1 MSPYITRHNYLVYV
15 INNIDTRKI
24 VMSHYTVSYHDA
36 EQHHLEICEYA
47 DAAYTAIEHSKEDVP
62 FLKGHPHF
70 IDKCTKEEE

>member
-24 VMSHYTVSYHDA
+24 VMSHYTISYHDA

-47 DAAYTAIEHSKEDVP
+47 DDAYQAIQNSQEDVP
-62 FLKGHPHF
+62 ILKGHPHF
-70 IDKCTKEEE
+70 IDKCIKEEE